1 MRIEKLK
8 TEHHV
13 KVEWVHFPLHPDTPD
28 KGRSLADLFAER
40 NVDRKAMHAQMK
52 ARMDAEGLPYGER
65 TMTYNSRLAQELG
78 KWADTQPGGE
88 AIHDALFRAY
98 FVEARDISR
107 PDVLLEIAKQVG
119 LPPDAAREVLEKRTF
134 KAAVDADW
142 KLSRE
147 YGVTGVPTF
156 VAGQQGVVGAQ
167 PYEVLE
173 QLVKKAAEQASASP
187 MDIWTCCADS
197 KRRRHDRARDDA
209 DLLGLRLTLVLS
221 QYGSY

>member
-8 TEHHV
+8 AEHNV
-13 KVEWVHFPLHPDTPD
+13 KVEWVHFPLHPDTPAE
-28 KGRSLADLFAER
+28 GRSLADLFTGR

-88 AIHDALFRAY
+88 ALHDALFRAY
-98 FVEARDISR
+98 FVGVRDISK
-107 PDVLLEIAKQVG
+107 PAVLLDIVEHAG
-119 LPPDAAREVLEKRTF
+119 LSVDGAREVLERRSF
-134 KAAVDADW
+134 KDAVDADW
-142 KLSRE
+142 ELSRR

-156 VAGQQGVVGAQ
+156 VAGRHGVVGAQ

-173 QLVKKAAEQASASP
+173 QLVRKAASE
-187 MDIWTCCADS
+187 D
-197 KRRRHDRARDDA
+197 
-209 DLLGLRLTLVLS
+209 
-221 QYGSY
+221 

>member
-1 MRIEKLK
+1 VRIEKLRA
-8 TEHHV
+8 EHGV
-13 KVEWVHFPLHPDTPD
+13 KVEWVHFPLHPDTPAE
-28 KGRSLADLFAER
+28 GRSLADLFAGR

-88 AIHDALFRAY
+88 ALHDALFRAY
-98 FVEARDISR
+98 FVDARDISQ
-107 PDVLLEIAKQVG
+107 PAVLLDVVERVG
-119 LPPDAAREVLEKRTF
+119 LSVDGAREALERRTF

-142 KLSRE
+142 ELSRR

-156 VAGQQGVVGAQ
+156 VAGRHGVVGAQ

-173 QLVKKAAEQASASP
+173 QLVRTAASRGDAAEWS
-187 MDIWTCCADS
+187 T
-197 KRRRHDRARDDA
+197 
-209 DLLGLRLTLVLS
+209 
-221 QYGSY
+221 